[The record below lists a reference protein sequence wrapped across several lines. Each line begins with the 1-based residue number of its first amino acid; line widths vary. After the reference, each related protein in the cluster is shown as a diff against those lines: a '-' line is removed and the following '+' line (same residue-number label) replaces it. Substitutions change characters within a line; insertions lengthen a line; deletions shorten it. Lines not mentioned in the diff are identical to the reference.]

1 MLKDMFKKTYTKLDT
16 KYRKTINSAEQNN
29 NLAVEPNVETEGEQS
44 ADQASVEILEEDSKE
59 SQKESPQIPADLW
72 RKCNKCG
79 KPIYVEDVYANH
91 NICPKCGGYFRVSA
105 YRRINMLADAES
117 FEEWDKE
124 MEISN
129 PLQFPGYE
137 KKILAAREK
146 TKLNEAIV
154 TGRVRIGG
162 YPAVMGVCDARFLMS
177 SMGHNVGEKITRAV
191 ERATEEKLPVILFA
205 CSGGARMQEG
215 MVSLMQMAKT
225 SAALKRHHEAGQ
237 LFVSVLTDP
246 TTGGVT
252 ASFAML
258 GDIILAEPGA
268 LIGFAG
274 PRVIEQTIGQKLPEG
289 FQRAE
294 FLLEHGFID
303 KIVKRE
309 EMKKTL
315 TQILKLHGEAD
326 KLDSIPTSA
335 QAAEPGSKSASIEKE
350 SPKERLEETLEKAI
364 GNFLQSNDKLE
375 VGKEYFAKGRV
386 AATESFRAV
395 KSQAKEMFRSA
406 WESVQLSRKSDRLVA
421 SDYINALFDDFME
434 FHGDRYFKDDGA
446 IIGGIASFHGMPVT
460 VIGQEKGK
468 TTKENIFRNFGM
480 PSPDGYRKALRLMK
494 QAETFGRPIVCLI
507 DTPGAFCG
515 IEAEERGQGE
525 AIARNLFEMSALKVP
540 VLSIVI
546 GEGGSGG
553 ALAMAV
559 ANEVWML
566 ENAIYSILSP
576 EGFAS
581 ILWKDSKKANE
592 AAKVMKITAKEL
604 KELGIIERV
613 ISEEEPACLETLPKI
628 RDILDQSMT
637 EFFETWGQCEKEE
650 IVKSRYERFRQY

>member
-1 MLKDMFKKTYTKLDT
+1 MLRDMFKKTYTKIDM
-16 KYRKTINSAEQNN
+16 KYRAGEKESART
-29 NLAVEPNVETEGEQS
+29 A
-44 ADQASVEILEEDSKE
+44 EEDA
-59 SQKESPQIPADLW
+59 PVIPAGLW
-72 RKCNKCG
+72 KKCNKCG
-79 KPIYVEDVYANH
+79 KPIYTDDVRANFY
-91 NICPKCGGYFRVSA
+91 ICPKCGGYFRVHA
-105 YRRINMLADAES
+105 YRRIEMIADEGS
-117 FEEWDKE
+117 FEEWDKF
-124 MEISN
+124 MQVSN
-129 PLQFPGYE
+129 PLSFPGYE
-137 KKILAAREK
+137 KKLAAAREK
-146 TKLNEAIV
+146 SQLNEAIV
-154 TGRVRIGG
+154 TGSCTIHGQKTV
-162 YPAVMGVCDARFLMS
+162 VGVCDARFLMS

-237 LFVSVLTDP
+237 LYVSVLTDP

-294 FLLEHGFID
+294 FLVEHGFVD

-309 EMKKTL
+309 ELKETL
-315 TQILKLHGEAD
+315 AMILKLHKKPESGCLADWEREHSGE
-326 KLDSIPTSA
+326 
-335 QAAEPGSKSASIEKE
+335 GAS
-350 SPKERLEETLEKAI
+350 EENRSRGKKVRHASEKAAGMI
-364 GNFLQSNDKLE
+364 
-375 VGKEYFAKGRV
+375 
-386 AATESFRAV
+386 
-395 KSQAKEMFRSA
+395 RSA
-406 WESVQLSRKSDRLVA
+406 WDSVLLSRKSDRPVA
-421 SDYINALFDDFME
+421 TDYIHAIFDDFME
-434 FHGDRYFKDDGA
+434 FHGDRYCKDDGA
-446 IIGGIASFHGMPVT
+446 IVGGIASFHGMPVT

-468 TTKENIFRNFGM
+468 NTKENIKRNFGM

-494 QAETFGRPIVCLI
+494 QAETFGRPVVCFV

-515 IEAEERGQGE
+515 LEAEERGQGE
-525 AIARNLFEMSALKVP
+525 AIARNLFEMSDLTVP

-559 ANEVWML
+559 ANEVWMM
-566 ENAIYSILSP
+566 ENAVYSVLSP

-581 ILWKDSKKANE
+581 ILWKDSKRADE
-592 AAKVMKITAKEL
+592 AARVMKMTAKEL

-613 ISEEEPACLETLPKI
+613 IPEPEPADPETLPEIAKTME
-628 RDILDQSMT
+628 DAME
-637 EFFETWGQCEKEE
+637 EFFETWTPLGGKTLAER
-650 IVKSRYERFRQY
+650 RYERFRKF

>member
-1 MLKDMFKKTYTKLDT
+1 MLRDMFKKTYTKIDT
-16 KYRKTINSAEQNN
+16 KYRAPEKDAGDAKEQ
-29 NLAVEPNVETEGEQS
+29 ETP
-44 ADQASVEILEEDSKE
+44 V
-59 SQKESPQIPADLW
+59 IPAGMW

-79 KPIYVEDVYANH
+79 KPIYVEDVRENFY
-91 NICPKCGGYFRVSA
+91 ICPKCGGYFRVHA
-105 YRRINMLADAES
+105 YRRIEMIADAGT
-117 FEEWDKE
+117 FTEWDKE
-124 MEISN
+124 MEVSN
-129 PLQFPGYE
+129 PLNFPGYE
-137 KKILAAREK
+137 KKLAVTREK
-146 TKLNEAIV
+146 TRLNEAIV
-154 TGRVRIGG
+154 TGRAMIGG
-162 YPAVMGVCDARFLMS
+162 YPAVIGVCDARFLMS

-191 ERATEEKLPVILFA
+191 EWATKEKLPVILFA

-215 MVSLMQMAKT
+215 MISLMQMAKT
-225 SAALKRHHEAGQ
+225 SAALKRHHDAGQ

-274 PRVIEQTIGQKLPEG
+274 QRVIEQTIGQKLPEG

-294 FLLEHGFID
+294 FLLEHGFVD

-309 EMKKTL
+309 EMKETL
-315 TQILKLHGEAD
+315 TQILKLHSKDRLVDIKSEDSREAED
-326 KLDSIPTSA
+326 AETIGSDAGTTAEEKPGRAAKLD
-335 QAAEPGSKSASIEKE
+335 G
-350 SPKERLEETLEKAI
+350 
-364 GNFLQSNDKLE
+364 
-375 VGKEYFAKGRV
+375 
-386 AATESFRAV
+386 AV
-395 KSQAKEMFRSA
+395 IRSA
-406 WESVQLSRKSDRLVA
+406 WDSVLLSRKSDRLVA
-421 SDYINALFDDFME
+421 SDYIDALFDDFME

-468 TTKENIFRNFGM
+468 NTKENIHRNFGM

-494 QAETFGRPIVCLI
+494 QAETFGRPIICFV

-525 AIARNLFEMSALKVP
+525 AIARNLMEMSGLKVP

-559 ANEVWML
+559 ANEVWMM
-566 ENAIYSILSP
+566 EHAIYSVLSP

-581 ILWKDSKKANE
+581 ILWKDSKRAGE
-592 AAKVMKITAKEL
+592 AAKVMKITAGEL
-604 KELGIIERV
+604 KELGVIEKV
-613 ISEEEPACLETLPKI
+613 IPEEEPASLETLPQIKEY
-628 RDILDQSMT
+628 LDQAVG
-637 EFFETWGQCEKEE
+637 EFLENWSQVDGDELAAL
-650 IVKSRYERFRQY
+650 RYDRFRRF